1 MNGPTVVYNE
11 QLDLPFCVR
20 CKHAV
25 EFDGVVK
32 HMKRNHLI
40 SHASSIQIAGEI
52 GDARSLSPIVN
63 ASAAEMRHKY
73 LATTVVEYRSGPAL
87 PPLEGFPTALCHKC
101 PDCGYLARKGAPVR
115 RNCAAS
121 KACKGHLSRQLDE
134 VKGQAIFGGNKCRY
148 YQVVENGGDLFSD
161 VLAES
166 MRKLQGA
173 TPASTAINEA
183 GISEM
188 SALLSVFRFDTHLKR
203 CGLKLSEASS
213 LCKSTDSRIRTLSRE
228 VVTAYHKQ
236 AFDITE
242 QKVWIKSHTFMESDL
257 NIAVS
262 RKTVE
267 HYDNR
272 MVQVLEFVFNLM
284 SSSRQLY
291 QYIPPDAIRSAES
304 LRADSNAPMAS
315 KLRNFHD
322 ILQNL
327 LFRHNESNEL
337 IALFISCYSVILDRS
352 NEYRFANASELTP
365 ILAAVKHFARCLV
378 VMEIYLYSSS
388 DTTES
393 WERVLKLNHPH
404 VDNGLQY
411 VQYCMKVCN
420 RIKVG
425 EVHNIRFLICP
436 THPRCAIIDGIELSL
451 SQLGLKM
458 KQLQKISLGL
468 MQEKLLNGLRIT
480 DAFWSSVQNLD
491 DTMTDQTPGY
501 WFGMHKANQYHL
513 FHWSQA
519 LQGKLK
525 PLLLE
530 SDTSL
535 NEDKARAYLQD
546 CESLQEHI
554 YTLLQVCSG
563 APART
568 SELGILRVCNTA
580 VGQRNIFTQA
590 GLVFTVITYHKGRN
604 VHDGVGRPIARY
616 PDAVTAG
623 ILLIYLTVIRPVEY
637 ALVDLLAKP
646 NEVPEGSSVR
656 KFDHVH
662 VDSAISLGERHRDH
676 LFASRGEP
684 FGICRLRYCFE
695 KVMKSAGIP
704 IGTSQYRQYH
714 SGVVKNFLAHSE
726 EHETNCTGMLHT
738 QAGHSENTAH
748 QIYGVSPLDMKKL
761 TASQLERF
769 RQASKTWHE
778 VLGLFDGEPCSYENA
793 YEQLQMTA
801 SALDTNASAGTHPI
815 DVTSHISR
823 LEMTLQTRVE
833 VLHNAILHI
842 SDSLLGK
849 RRLNEWV
856 GTEGYAVL
864 PEKRICQ
871 PPSLLKQL
879 QIFLNKSDAHFKSQ
893 EQEKAV
899 VHCVAPKSDALVVLP
914 TGAGK
919 LLTFMLPAFTHKTK
933 VMVVVVPLVAL
944 QLDLIKRCEDA
955 GIQACQWNAR
965 DVAGA
970 RIVVASAEHL
980 SSPDYQCFL
989 RELKVMNKLHAIFV
1003 DECHLVLL
1011 WHSFREAM
1019 KYLRGFIRPE
1029 LVNVPVM
1036 ALTATAPPSIEQ
1048 QITSA
1053 CGLSDFITV
1062 RQKTSRRNIRYEVYN
1077 VKRQNLNRKVDE
1089 MLDYLRNVSGTS
1101 PSRAITYVQT
1111 KDECDSLCMM
1121 LQTLNPDM
1129 PCFKYHAGME
1139 KDDRNAMQSGWEDES
1154 DGLPHVMVATKAF
1167 GCGIDISTVRI
1178 VVHAGLPSTLTEY
1191 VQESGRA
1198 GRDGQPAKSTVL
1210 NIIDQFNHSVEP
1222 QLSGFGPK
1230 QLVSVV
1236 GGWWTCSW
1244 TGVLITDLVKNVG
1257 WRLVIFVLPKEVE
1270 YVYVDVLPN
1279 SKTRTPA
1286 GKKFRFDLQGSA

>member
-1 MNGPTVVYNE
+1 
-11 QLDLPFCVR
+11 
-20 CKHAV
+20 
-25 EFDGVVK
+25 
-32 HMKRNHLI
+32 MKRNHLI
-40 SHASSIQIAGEI
+40 SHESSIQIAGEI

-101 PDCGYLARKGAPVR
+101 PDCGYLARKGASVR

-411 VQYCMKVCN
+411 VQYCMK
-420 RIKVG
+420 
-425 EVHNIRFLICP
+425 
-436 THPRCAIIDGIELSL
+436 
-451 SQLGLKM
+451 
-458 KQLQKISLGL
+458 
-468 MQEKLLNGLRIT
+468 
-480 DAFWSSVQNLD
+480 
-491 DTMTDQTPGY
+491 
-501 WFGMHKANQYHL
+501 
-513 FHWSQA
+513 A

-563 APART
+563 APARA

-580 VGQRNIFTQA
+580 VGRRNIFTQA

-879 QIFLNKSDAHFKSQ
+879 QIFLNRSDAHFKSQ

-919 LLTFMLPAFTHKTK
+919 SLTFMLPAFTHKTK

-1029 LVNVPVM
+1029 LVNVPVI

-1062 RQKTSRRNIRYEVYN
+1062 RQKTSRRNIRMTEMQCNPAGKMNLMDFRTSWLQRKHLDAALTSPLFGLSYMLVFQARSLSTCKKADVPVVTAN
-1077 VKRQNLNRKVDE
+1077 LPKVLCLILSISSIIQLNR
-1089 MLDYLRNVSGTS
+1089 NCPVSVLYMG
-1101 PSRAITYVQT
+1101 
-1111 KDECDSLCMM
+1111 
-1121 LQTLNPDM
+1121 LQ
-1129 PCFKYHAGME
+1129 
-1139 KDDRNAMQSGWEDES
+1139 
-1154 DGLPHVMVATKAF
+1154 
-1167 GCGIDISTVRI
+1167 
-1178 VVHAGLPSTLTEY
+1178 
-1191 VQESGRA
+1191 
-1198 GRDGQPAKSTVL
+1198 
-1210 NIIDQFNHSVEP
+1210 
-1222 QLSGFGPK
+1222 K

>member
-1 MNGPTVVYNE
+1 MQTAFKLLARFETPE
-11 QLDLPFCVR
+11 ACLP
-20 CKHAV
+20 
-25 EFDGVVK
+25 
-32 HMKRNHLI
+32 L
-40 SHASSIQIAGEI
+40 
-52 GDARSLSPIVN
+52 LVN

-73 LATTVVEYRSGPAL
+73 LATTVVEYRSRPAL
-87 PPLEGFPTALCHKC
+87 SPLEGVSTALCHKC
-101 PDCGYLARKGAPVR
+101 PDCGYLAPKCASVR
-115 RNCAAS
+115 RSCAAS

-161 VLAES
+161 VLTES

-173 TPASTAINEA
+173 TSASTAINEA

-228 VVTAYHKQ
+228 VVTTYHKQ

-267 HYDNR
+267 HCDNR
-272 MVQVLEFVFNLM
+272 MVQVL
-284 SSSRQLY
+284 
-291 QYIPPDAIRSAES
+291 
-304 LRADSNAPMAS
+304 
-315 KLRNFHD
+315 
-322 ILQNL
+322 
-327 LFRHNESNEL
+327 
-337 IALFISCYSVILDRS
+337 VILDRS
-352 NEYRFANASELTP
+352 NEYRIAKASELTP

-436 THPRCAIIDGIELSL
+436 THSRCAIIDGIELSL

-501 WFGMHKANQYHL
+501 WFGMHKANQHHL

-525 PLLLE
+525 SLLLE

-563 APART
+563 APARA
-568 SELGILRVCNTA
+568 SELGILLVCNTA

-623 ILLIYLTVIRPVEY
+623 
-637 ALVDLLAKP
+637 
-646 NEVPEGSSVR
+646 
-656 KFDHVH
+656 
-662 VDSAISLGERHRDH
+662 ERHRDH
-676 LFASRGEP
+676 LFGSSGEP
-684 FGICRLRYCFE
+684 FGISRLRYCFE
-695 KVMKSAGIP
+695 KVTKSAGIP

-726 EHETNCTGMLHT
+726 ELETNCTGMLHT

-793 YEQLQMTA
+793 YEQPQMTA

-833 VLHNAILHI
+833 VLHSAILHI

-871 PPSLLKQL
+871 PPSPLKQL
-879 QIFLNKSDAHFKSQ
+879 QIFLHKSDAHFKSQ

-899 VHCVAPKSDALVVLP
+899 VHGVAPKSDALVVLP

-919 LLTFMLPAFTHKTK
+919 SLTFMLPAFIHKTK

-955 GIQACQWNAR
+955 GI
-965 DVAGA
+965 
-970 RIVVASAEHL
+970 
-980 SSPDYQCFL
+980 
-989 RELKVMNKLHAIFV
+989 
-1003 DECHLVLL
+1003 
-1011 WHSFREAM
+1011 
-1019 KYLRGFIRPE
+1019 
-1029 LVNVPVM
+1029 
-1036 ALTATAPPSIEQ
+1036 
-1048 QITSA
+1048 
-1053 CGLSDFITV
+1053 
-1062 RQKTSRRNIRYEVYN
+1062 
-1077 VKRQNLNRKVDE
+1077 
-1089 MLDYLRNVSGTS
+1089 
-1101 PSRAITYVQT
+1101 
-1111 KDECDSLCMM
+1111 
-1121 LQTLNPDM
+1121 
-1129 PCFKYHAGME
+1129 
-1139 KDDRNAMQSGWEDES
+1139 
-1154 DGLPHVMVATKAF
+1154 
-1167 GCGIDISTVRI
+1167 
-1178 VVHAGLPSTLTEY
+1178 
-1191 VQESGRA
+1191 
-1198 GRDGQPAKSTVL
+1198 
-1210 NIIDQFNHSVEP
+1210 
-1222 QLSGFGPK
+1222 
-1230 QLVSVV
+1230 
-1236 GGWWTCSW
+1236 
-1244 TGVLITDLVKNVG
+1244 
-1257 WRLVIFVLPKEVE
+1257 
-1270 YVYVDVLPN
+1270 
-1279 SKTRTPA
+1279 
-1286 GKKFRFDLQGSA
+1286 